1 MSDSE
6 ICSLTG
12 LEISQGLNSGKFSSE
27 EVTLAFISRIK
38 AVDDK
43 VHAFLSY
50 DEEDMVN
57 QAKGSD
63 QRRASGQLL
72 GSLDGVPVCLKDVI
86 SAKGQPLTAASKI
99 LENYR
104 SPYDATVTVK
114 LKEAGAVVGG
124 RLNLDEFA
132 MGSSTEN
139 SAYGPTRNPWDLE
152 RVPGGSSGGSSAAIA
167 ARETPLTLGSDTGGS
182 IRQPAS
188 LCGVVGMK
196 PTYGRVSRYGLA
208 AFASSL
214 DQIGPFSQT
223 VEDTALLLETISGHD
238 PLDSTS
244 YPAPV
249 PKFSDSLKTNIEPCR
264 LGLPKEFFGSGMDP
278 EVRKAIE
285 DVIQWYESQG
295 YEMLEIS
302 LPTTE
307 LSIPVYYV
315 IATAEAS
322 SNLARYD
329 GIRYTLRSEHSQNA
343 IDVYAKSRGEGFGE
357 EVKRRCILGAYGLSS
372 GYYDA
377 YYLRA
382 QKTRT
387 LIRNDFDKAFEQV
400 DAILTPTSPTPAFK
414 FGEKSE
420 DPISMYLSD
429 IYTISTNL
437 AGLPGISVPCGF
449 SENGLPIGMQ
459 LIGQAFEEE
468 KLLGIANAYDRELQ
482 FGRKQPNL

>member
-1 MSDSE
+1 
-6 ICSLTG
+6 
-12 LEISQGLNSGKFSSE
+12 
-27 EVTLAFISRIK
+27 
-38 AVDDK
+38 
-43 VHAFLSY
+43 
-50 DEEDMVN
+50 
-57 QAKGSD
+57 
-63 QRRASGQLL
+63 
-72 GSLDGVPVCLKDVI
+72 
-86 SAKGQPLTAASKI
+86 
-99 LENYR
+99 
-104 SPYDATVTVK
+104 
-114 LKEAGAVVGG
+114 
-124 RLNLDEFA
+124 
-132 MGSSTEN
+132 
-139 SAYGPTRNPWDLE
+139 
-152 RVPGGSSGGSSAAIA
+152 
-167 ARETPLTLGSDTGGS
+167 
-182 IRQPAS
+182 
-188 LCGVVGMK
+188 MK

-223 VEDTALLLETISGHD
+223 VEDAALLLETISGHD

-244 YPAPV
+244 YPASV
-249 PKFSDSLKTNIEPCR
+249 PGYLNALKGKLEPCK
-264 LGLPKEFFGSGMDP
+264 LGLPKEFFGEGMDD
-278 EVRKAIE
+278 EVRKAI
-285 DVIQWYESQG
+285 DQAIAWYKEQG
-295 YEMLEIS
+295 YEMVEIS
-302 LPTTE
+302 LPTTD
-307 LSIPVYYV
+307 LSVPVYYV

-329 GIRYTLRSEHSQNA
+329 GIRYTKRSEHSENA

-387 LIRNDFDKAFEQV
+387 LIRNDFEKAFQEV

-468 KLLGIANAYDRELQ
+468 KLLAIAHAYDRELQ
-482 FGRKQPNL
+482 YGRKQPNL